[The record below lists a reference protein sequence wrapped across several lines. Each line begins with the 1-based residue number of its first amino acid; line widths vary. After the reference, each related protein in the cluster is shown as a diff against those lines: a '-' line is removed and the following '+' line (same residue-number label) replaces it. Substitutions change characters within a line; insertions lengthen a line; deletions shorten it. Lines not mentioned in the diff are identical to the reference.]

1 MNATSHEHV
10 AGSKKLFVIVWIS
23 LVMLTGV
30 EVLLAYQH
38 LLVKVMLAL
47 LMSLSVIKA
56 SLIISYFMHLRY
68 ERRSLAL
75 TLMPALIFVIGMMF
89 MAFPD
94 SARLFEMRPK

>member
-1 MNATSHEHV
+1 MSATSHEHV
-10 AGSKKLFVIVWIS
+10 AGGKKVFVIVWVS

-38 LLVKVMLAL
+38 LLIKVMLAL

-68 ERRSLAL
+68 ERRSLVF
-75 TLMPALIFVIGMMF
+75 TLMPALIFVICMMF
-89 MAFPD
+89 MALPD
-94 SARLFEMRPK
+94 SVRLFQMRPK